1 MRIQIS
7 KREQLVTFHT
17 CREHVEVLR
26 GGALFEVRRD
36 SKVVHWCVVQC
47 YWVVRVK

>member
-1 MRIQIS
+1 
-7 KREQLVTFHT
+7 VTFHT

-36 SKVVHWCVVQC
+36 SDANTNLEKGTAGDISHV
-47 YWVVRVK
+47 